1 MTATRRHWHSAVL
14 LLRLLRSISRSIHLN
29 TPQQQQQKEGKRTHR
44 SAHTFCKRSN
54 PVQLQTR
61 TIAVA
66 FGLIRFHFSTSS
78 LLHAVQSSC
87 FSFLLKHAHASV
99 CLSVSQSSHPSLDLS
114 PSVVREWVCV
124 RLLEILSVRPSGWL
138 FVWPLPIIHS
148 FHDLMAS
155 AVMAKCCL
163 FWYPNAVR
171 WILTALLG
179 TLLWAFSIFL

>member
-44 SAHTFCKRSN
+44 AAHTFCKRSN

-99 CLSVSQSSHPSLDLS
+99 CPSVSQSSHPSLDLS

-124 RLLEILSVRPSGWL
+124 RLLEILSVRLSG
-138 FVWPLPIIHS
+138 
-148 FHDLMAS
+148 
-155 AVMAKCCL
+155 CL
-163 FWYPNAVR
+163 FGHYPLYTR
-171 WILTALLG
+171 STTWWLALWWPNVACFG
-179 TLLWAFSIFL
+179 IQMQFVEFWQPF